1 MFDLKE
7 NVPLDTRLLSEAIIE
22 LNISRHNVSIYPRNH
37 PIVDTSLN
45 KAFDH
50 LQQLFE
56 LRQEITLAIAKDTLI
71 IDMQHLDRQNPVYKD
86 FAACLSG
93 MNIASVTFVQGLTKE
108 ELYSFHSFLLKNI
121 PDEFA
126 GDMQEF
132 LAEYNLVNI
141 KIGFIDYS
149 AFIMTGLESGQ
160 TDTGESL
167 LEKYVYGLLEGS
179 LDTEDAYDVLFNMPP
194 GQFAELINNA
204 APDKIRED
212 SYDRIITSY
221 IRRSSERAFSG
232 KKLAKF
238 LGFINDLNPGLKQQ
252 FLSSTANAMSRDLTS
267 IEKSLRDMS
276 ADDFIELFSIINEYS
291 GSIPEA
297 LKNLLDK
304 FSAYQQKPSYGGGLV
319 EDDIFISPEVA
330 ALFEKAKFSEFVTD
344 SYQAEIQ
351 RILKADTQK
360 ASAELTIA
368 FAKEWSDEH
377 IEKDFNRIIL
387 ELLSSAIPDII
398 DREDYGLFAGILQE
412 QMVQFINTGQY
423 GQVLKTIRTLGSN
436 ADNRLSSVAVQ
447 YYNSPQFISS
457 LVDSLRVMG
466 RQMRDD
472 AMLLCDY
479 YDEKVL
485 PPLMDALFVEES
497 PATRKFILSA
507 ITHFG
512 YKAADEAVKRLGD
525 KRWFVTRNLLFILLE
540 CGNEEALK
548 LAKPFCNHE
557 NPKVSFEAIKC
568 LLKAKDEYGITS
580 LRNCLNPESEEL
592 IKKAL
597 DLAGAFK
604 VKEVVTDLIKMLE
617 KRAMF
622 GADFEKKIP
631 FVRALGQIGDPAAL
645 DTLRNILNE
654 KSLFFKNAL
663 DRLKEEIKRTLKHYP
678 EESVKDIK

>member
-45 KAFDH
+45 KAFDD

-56 LRQEITLAIAKDTLI
+56 LRQEITLATAKDSLI
-71 IDMQHLDRQNPVYKD
+71 IDMQQLDSQNPVYKD
-86 FAACLSG
+86 FAACLG
-93 MNIASVTFVQGLTKE
+93 RMNIASVTFVQGLTKE
-108 ELYSFHSFLLKNI
+108 ELYSLHSFLLKNI
-121 PDEFA
+121 PDEFT
-126 GDMQEF
+126 GDMQE
-132 LAEYNLVNI
+132 LLTEYNLVHI
-141 KIGFIDYS
+141 RIGFIDYS
-149 AFIMTGLESGQ
+149 AFNMTAGTSGQ
-160 TDTGESL
+160 ADTGASL
-167 LEKYVYGLLEGS
+167 LEKYVYGLLDGS
-179 LDTEDAYDVLFNMPP
+179 LNTEDAYDVLFNMPP
-194 GQFAELINNA
+194 EQFAELINNA
-204 APDKIRED
+204 VPHKIRED

-221 IRRSSERAFSG
+221 IRKSSERAFSG

-238 LGFINDLNPGLKQQ
+238 LGFINHLNPVLKRQ
-252 FLSSTANAMSRDLTS
+252 FLSSTVKAISRDLPA
-267 IEKSLRDMS
+267 IEKSLRDLS
-276 ADDFIELFSIINEYS
+276 ADDFMELFNIINEYS

-304 FSAYQQKPSYGGGLV
+304 FSVYQQKPFYGGGLI
-319 EDDIFISPEVA
+319 EDDIFLSPEIV
-330 ALFEKAKFSEFVTD
+330 ALFEKANFSEFVTD

-351 RILKADTQK
+351 RILKADSQK
-360 ASAELTIA
+360 AATGLTKA

-377 IEKDFNRIIL
+377 IEKNFNRILL
-387 ELLSSAIPDII
+387 ELLSSGITDII
-398 DREDYGLFAGILQE
+398 DQEDYNLFAGILQE

-423 GQVLKTIRTLGSN
+423 GQALKTIRTLESN
-436 ADNRLSSVAVQ
+436 ADNRLSPVAVQ
-447 YYNSPQFISS
+447 YYNSPQFILS

-479 YDEKVL
+479 YDEKIL

-497 PATRKFILSA
+497 PATRKFILSV

-512 YKAADEAVKRLGD
+512 YKSADEAVKRLGD

-548 LAKPFCNHE
+548 QAKPYCNHE

-568 LLKAKDEYGITS
+568 LLKARDEYGITS
-580 LRNCLNPESEEL
+580 LRNYLNSESKEL

-604 VKEVVTDLIKMLE
+604 VKEVVPDLIKMLK
-617 KRAMF
+617 KRALL
-622 GADFEKKIP
+622 GADFEEKIP
-631 FVRALGQIGDPAAL
+631 FARALGQIGDPAAL
-645 DTLRNILNE
+645 DTLRNILDE
-654 KSLFFKNAL
+654 KSLFFKSAL
-663 DRLKEEIKRTLKHYP
+663 DRLKAEIKSALKNYP
-678 EESVKDIK
+678 GDLQRE